1 MPYKSGTPA
10 FRRSEYQVASQI
22 RFHCKTKCR
31 AVGGVKRVAAD
42 GTNRGTLPYDVLTK
56 NGLRIEVKDS
66 IRNKRG
72 EWVFNFA
79 RHGKL
84 DESEVDFYVLCCRG
98 LSKHYRVF
106 VVIPAPMR
114 LKYKR
119 ISLRMLVNQWAKYIA
134 NWQQITDAEEK
145 AA

>member
-1 MPYKSGTPA
+1 MPYKNGTPA
-10 FRRSEYQVASQI
+10 FRRSEYQVANQI
-22 RFHCKTKCR
+22 RLHCKTKCR
-31 AVGGVKRVAAD
+31 AVGGVKRTAAD
-42 GTNRGTLPYDVLTK
+42 GTNRGTLPYDVLTT
-56 NGLRIEVKDS
+56 NGLRIEVKDA

-72 EWVFNFA
+72 EWTFNFA

-84 DESEVDFYVLCCRG
+84 DESEVDFYVLCLRG

-106 VVIPAPMR
+106 VVIPAPM
-114 LKYKR
+114 KVNSKH
-119 ISLRMLVNQWAKYIA
+119 ISLRQLISQWARYIS